1 MNTLL
6 LYVTTVFVWGASWIA
21 IKAQGSIDP
30 ELSVI
35 YRFVIAA
42 ACMFFWCWAKSLPIK
57 FTKREHFFIAM
68 QGVFLFSTNFFFFYH
83 ASYYLTTGLLAV
95 VFSMASTM
103 TLIIRSVLLR
113 QLPQPFVVVGVLM
126 GATGIGLIFWPEI
139 QTLDLEASALKGLVL
154 SIFATCCFSVGSV
167 FSARNQSAGISVRGG
182 SAWGMVYGVIW
193 LNILLLFRGGS
204 YHFDYSVTYV
214 SALLFLAMFAT
225 VVGFACYFALQ
236 KRVGAEQAAYTTVLF
251 PIVALAI
258 STVIEDYQW
267 SLLAFSG
274 VAMTL
279 LGNFFVL
286 SKR

>member
-1 MNTLL
+1 M
-6 LYVTTVFVWGASWIA
+6 
-21 IKAQGSIDP
+21 
-30 ELSVI
+30 
-35 YRFVIAA
+35 
-42 ACMFFWCWAKSLPIK
+42 
-57 FTKREHFFIAM
+57 
-68 QGVFLFSTNFFFFYH
+68 
-83 ASYYLTTGLLAV
+83 
-95 VFSMASTM
+95 
-103 TLIIRSVLLR
+103 
-113 QLPQPFVVVGVLM
+113 
-126 GATGIGLIFWPEI
+126 
-139 QTLDLEASALKGLVL
+139 
-154 SIFATCCFSVGSV
+154 
-167 FSARNQSAGISVRGG
+167 
-182 SAWGMVYGVIW
+182 
-193 LNILLLFRGGS
+193 LFRGGS

-274 VAMTL
+274 VALTL